1 MKKIFST
8 SIFLIIFFNISFS
21 QTYTDSL
28 ENLLKTELT
37 DSAKL
42 EILGEICYNYMY
54 SDSTVSANYCNIML
68 DEAINC
74 KNKYAV
80 ANAHRTA
87 GIFYLFYLDY
97 TNAILNFNKALEIY
111 GSIDDELG
119 KIGYAKTCYNYG
131 LLFEFNA
138 DYEIEL
144 ELYSKAVDIFE
155 NYKMYNFLISLYT
168 RYITIYNKLGDFE
181 KEREY
186 NRKVIKIAT
195 EIDDEYILMSIYLS
209 YASLYVDN
217 MQYDSA
223 TFYFEKM
230 KKTSEKIGSY
240 DGLGNYYYNYA
251 YMESQRGNFNN
262 ALKLLFEGYK
272 IAKLTDNLNDDIEV
286 YYKLGLCYKSL
297 EYYQV
302 ARDSLLVG
310 IGLAEK
316 YGFKEVN
323 RKMVEIISDVEEA
336 TGNYQKALEYRKRY
350 NILYQETLNEEKLN
364 QIAYLE
370 AKFEATQK
378 ENEIKKLNEENLI
391 NELKLNKQNFV
402 IFALLIVLTAIISA
416 TYFILKQ
423 AITKKKLAEKEAELQ
438 KNKIEKLEKEHQLSA
453 MKYALQGEETERHRI
468 SKDLHDGI
476 GGLLSGIKLTL
487 SNMKGNYIIDE
498 EGIKQYDKAINLL
511 DESIKELRRVAH
523 NMMPEA
529 LVKFGLQ
536 TAISDFCENISLSKK
551 INAVFQVFG
560 DEKRLEQKLE
570 VNIYR
575 IIQELSNNTL
585 KYADAKNLQIQ
596 MIIDGNRVSLTVND
610 DGKGFN
616 PEILQLSKGMGFAN
630 IKSRVELFNGRLE
643 INSKIGEGTEIF
655 IEFNN

>member
-1 MKKIFST
+1 MHSDSIQG
-8 SIFLIIFFNISFS
+8 SIFC
-21 QTYTDSL
+21 
-28 ENLLKTELT
+28 K
-37 DSAKL
+37 
-42 EILGEICYNYMY
+42 
-54 SDSTVSANYCNIML
+54 IML
-68 DEAINC
+68 EETKTCDNI
-74 KNKYAV
+74 YAV
-80 ANAHRTA
+80 GNAYRTA

-111 GSIDDELG
+111 GNIDDENG

-138 DYEIEL
+138 DYEVEL
-144 ELYSKAVDIFE
+144 ELYQNVAEIFIE
-155 NYKMYNFLISLYT
+155 HKLYNYLISLYT

-186 NRKVIKIAT
+186 NRNVIQIAT
-195 EIDDEYILMSIYLS
+195 EIEDDYSLMSVYLS

-223 TFYFEKM
+223 AFYFEKM

-251 YMESQRGNFNN
+251 YMESQQGNFNN

-272 IAKLTDNLNDDIEV
+272 IAKLTDNLNDDIEI
-286 YYKLGLCYKSL
+286 YYKFGLCYKSL
-297 EYYQV
+297 ENYQV
-302 ARDSLLVG
+302 ARDTLLVG
-310 IGLAEK
+310 IELAEK
-316 YGFKEVN
+316 HGFKELN
-323 RKMVEIISDVEEA
+323 RKMLEIISEVEEA
-336 TGNYQKALEYRKRY
+336 TGNYQKALEYRKKY

-378 ENEIKKLNEENLI
+378 ENEIKKLSEENLI
-391 NELKLNKQNFV
+391 NELKLNKQNIV
-402 IFALLIVLTAIISA
+402 IFALIIVLIALITA
-416 TYFILKQ
+416 TYFILRHI
-423 AITKKKLAEKEAELQ
+423 ITKKRLAEKEAELQ

-487 SNMKGNYIIDE
+487 SNMKGNYIINE
-498 EGIKQYDKAINLL
+498 EGVQQFDKAISLL
-511 DESIKELRRVAH
+511 DDSIKELRRVAH

-536 TAISDFCENISLSKK
+536 VAITDFCENISLSKK
-551 INAVFQVFG
+551 INAVFQHFG

-575 IIQELSNNTL
+575 IIQELSNNTI
-585 KYADAKNLQIQ
+585 KYAEAKNLQIQ

-616 PEILQLSKGMGFAN
+616 TKILQTSKGMGFAN
-630 IKSRVELFNGRLE
+630 IKSRVELFNGKLE
-643 INSKIGEGTEIF
+643 INSIIGEGTEIF
-655 IEFNN
+655 IEFIT